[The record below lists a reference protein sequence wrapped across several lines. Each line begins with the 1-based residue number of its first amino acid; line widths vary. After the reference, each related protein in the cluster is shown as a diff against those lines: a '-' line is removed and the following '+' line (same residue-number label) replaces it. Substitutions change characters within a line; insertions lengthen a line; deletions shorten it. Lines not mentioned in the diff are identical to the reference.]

1 MRRRNQLFFLLAL
14 QTLLSGCASVTL
26 DTLRADLRDGQGYL
40 IETVPFIPQ
49 RDYYCGPA
57 SLAMVL
63 RYWGAD
69 ADQDAIASELFIKS
83 IKGTLNFDL
92 EFYAR
97 RQGFEARSFRGSLAE
112 IKAHL
117 RQNRPLIVFQD
128 LGLGGY
134 EIPHFAVLIGYN
146 EARGEMIAHSGTTEY
161 KVMSHQEFLRTWERR
176 QRWTLLITPKTS

>member
-1 MRRRNQLFFLLAL
+1 MRPRKQSLFLLLLLAL
-14 QTLLSGCASVTL
+14 LPGCATVTL
-26 DTLRADLRDGQGYL
+26 ETLRAELRDGQGHL

-63 RYWGAD
+63 RFWGAE

-97 RQGFEARSFRGSLAE
+97 RRGFEARSFPGSLE
-112 IKAHL
+112 EVKAHL
-117 RQNRPLIVFQD
+117 RQDHPLIVFQD
-128 LGLGGY
+128 LGVGPMDV
-134 EIPHFAVLIGYN
+134 PHFAVLIGFN
-146 EARGEMIAHSGTTEY
+146 DARGEIIAHSGTTEY
-161 KVMSHQEFLRTWERR
+161 RVMSYREFLRTWDRR
-176 QRWTLLITPKTS
+176 QRWTLLVTPKS